1 MEKQSRDN
9 STEKVLV
16 KKKGTVVSDKN
27 NKTVV
32 VEVTDLKTHP
42 LYSKKYRKTR
52 RYKAH
57 DEKNECKVGDD
68 VVIAQV
74 KPISKEKKWEVVNE
88 SR

>member
-1 MEKQSRDN
+1 
-9 STEKVLV
+9 V